1 MRQETKTTYS
11 IELPNVTVRIRPVR
25 YRKQKQNSAWRK
37 VKGGTFLLL
46 LSVFVA
52 LGSFT
57 PLKISLN
64 SISSDNLRYTAVS
77 VEKQIEPSKFP
88 INEGLGDRYILVNLQ
103 EQILKAYDQGQK
115 VFETTISSGHKDRP
129 TPRGEFKI
137 INQSPRAYS
146 QVADLYMPYW
156 MAFTYDGKY
165 WLGFHELPEYPDG
178 SKEGEENLG
187 RPYSGG
193 CIRLGIGAAEEFY
206 NWSKVGDKVLV
217 Y

>member
-1 MRQETKTTYS
+1 MEGEIKKSYRVEFS
-11 IELPNVTVRIRPVR
+11 DVTVKVRPIRHQ
-25 YRKQKQNSAWRK
+25 KQQQNSAWCK
-37 VKGGTFLLL
+37 VEGGVFLLL

-103 EQILKAYDQGQK
+103 EQILKAYDQGKK
-115 VFETTISSGHKDRP
+115 VFETTILSGHKDRR

-156 MAFTYDGKY
+156 MAFTHDGKY

-187 RPYSGG
+187 WPYSGR